1 MLFETKTGA
10 NETFVGTIWLNRQLI
25 RKKELTAVPPKSEER
40 RIMVLLPAS
49 GRFREQQLPA
59 IEQQLFSNYSAFF

>member
-1 MLFETKTGA
+1 MLFETKFGA

-49 GRFREQQLPA
+49 GRFREQQL
-59 IEQQLFSNYSAFF
+59 FSNYSAFF